1 MKRVTFKCEDCPKEF
16 LAKQVLEIYLQQRRT
31 YKGKN
36 KTSTKCDS
44 CTRNFSTK
52 VLLHKDKKE
61 NYCQKI
67 IICENFAL
75 LTGFFLYRCYYP
87 HCSRDALS
95 LLCGFF
101 LYNNQQLKNF

>member
-52 VLLHKDKKE
+52 VLLRKHKKK
-61 NYCQKI
+61 KI
-67 IICENFAL
+67 
-75 LTGFFLYRCYYP
+75 TVKR
-87 HCSRDALS
+87 
-95 LLCGFF
+95 
-101 LYNNQQLKNF
+101 